1 MSAPVRFDVIT
12 LFPDQF
18 PNLMALGV
26 VGRALNKGLFELHCW
41 NPRDFT
47 SDVHRTVDDR
57 PYGGGPGMVMLAE
70 PLVKTL
76 EAVRQARA
84 KFQTEAKSKG
94 ATEAQAKVEVKAQA
108 SADIDVDATSGE
120 KLGVGNEPPQADHVP
135 LVFLTP
141 HGPLLTQTH
150 IREMKAEYPAGC
162 IFLCGRYEGVDQRF
176 IDNYVDQTYC
186 LGDFVLSGGELP
198 VACLLDAWVRLLP
211 GALNHAES
219 AAQDSFEPEG
229 LTGGLLDCPHY
240 TRPEVFENNTVPEVL
255 LSGNHARIVGW
266 RFEKSIEY
274 TKRFRPDLLNKED
287 SGI

>member
-1 MSAPVRFDVIT
+1 MEARVRFDVIT
-12 LFPDQF
+12 LFPDHF

-26 VGRALNKGLFELHCW
+26 VGRALNKGIFELHCW

-47 SDVHRTVDDR
+47 EDVHRTVDDR

-76 EAVRQARA
+76 EAVRQVRG
-84 KFQTEAKSKG
+84 TS
-94 ATEAQAKVEVKAQA
+94 
-108 SADIDVDATSGE
+108 DA
-120 KLGVGNEPPQADHVP
+120 AP

-150 IREMKAEYPAGC
+150 IRGMTTQYPQGC

-211 GALNHAES
+211 GVLNHSES

-229 LTGGLLDCPHY
+229 LGKGLLDCPHY
-240 TRPEVFENNTVPEVL
+240 TRPEVFENNTVPDVL
-255 LSGNHARIVGW
+255 LSGNHAKIAGW
-266 RFEKSIEY
+266 RFEKSKEF
-274 TKRFRPDLLNKED
+274 TKRYRPDLLKKGLDN
-287 SGI
+287 

>member
-1 MSAPVRFDVIT
+1 MEKRVRFDVIT

-18 PNLMALGV
+18 PNLLALGV
-26 VGRALNKGLFELHCW
+26 VGRALNKGIFELHCW

-47 SDVHRTVDDR
+47 EDVHRTVDDR

-76 EAVRQARA
+76 AAVREHRA
-84 KFQTEAKSKG
+84 
-94 ATEAQAKVEVKAQA
+94 KAQA
-108 SADIDVDATSGE
+108 EFNSEQVSELSD
-120 KLGVGNEPPQADHVP
+120 EPTIQPTQDVP

-150 IREMKAEYPAGC
+150 IRGMTTQYPQGC

-176 IDNYVDQTYC
+176 IDQYVDQTYC

-211 GALNHAES
+211 GVLNHSES
-219 AAQDSFEPEG
+219 AAQDSFEPDG
-229 LTGGLLDCPHY
+229 LGKGLLDCPHY
-240 TRPEVFENNTVPEVL
+240 TRPEVFENNTVPDVL
-255 LSGNHARIVGW
+255 LSGNHAKIAGW
-266 RFEKSIEY
+266 RFEKSNEF
-274 TKRFRPDLLNKED
+274 TKRFRPDLLKKGSDN
-287 SGI
+287 